1 MKNYTCICVFA
12 SGGGGNFKYL
22 VENKIRGKFE
32 IIALVVDRE
41 CDAVE
46 IARENDIPIIEIEN
60 KNGFLN
66 FEQLLNLKEII
77 LSNIIILA
85 GFIPIVPTL
94 FIKKYKKYIL
104 NTHPSLLPSHGGKG
118 MYGVKVQESVIKA
131 RAPFAG
137 CTCHIVDEGIDTGE
151 IICQKKIGVDPKW
164 SAWELG
170 GEVFLL
176 EGPNLMNAIQL
187 LDLTNKYIIKEDL

>member
-77 LSNIIILA
+77 LS
-85 GFIPIVPTL
+85 
-94 FIKKYKKYIL
+94 
-104 NTHPSLLPSHGGKG
+104 SS
-118 MYGVKVQESVIKA
+118 
-131 RAPFAG
+131 
-137 CTCHIVDEGIDTGE
+137 
-151 IICQKKIGVDPKW
+151 
-164 SAWELG
+164 
-170 GEVFLL
+170 
-176 EGPNLMNAIQL
+176 
-187 LDLTNKYIIKEDL
+187 